1 MMALFSHAA
10 HGIFRKP
17 VQTLMYLLGLLLA
30 VGLFADTLFFVDL
43 SQRDMT
49 KNALAPIQ
57 VDMVARAT
65 TADLPARALETTL
78 KGQAIVKSAESVAV
92 ADFASISK
100 VGASADPSTS
110 GMTGVTSSAAG
121 KVFALNDSYFQTFG
135 FLPIVSG
142 QFDPNGAM
150 IGDATATQLGLK
162 VGDKIALK
170 FAAGIGKPYPVT
182 VSGIVGMGVSEPLF
196 YNPDPAGGEG
206 YGVVADVVFLPP
218 AIFERD
224 LAPTLSKLPITTS
237 SVGQTGSNVVLL
249 PVERQVHL
257 KIDQSGLNA
266 DPSKAFK
273 QLEGLRRSL
282 ERPFPGQVRVQN
294 NLAKK
299 LDNAKKDIL
308 AAKMLFLFLAI
319 PGVLLAAYLSKY
331 AVELSAEERR
341 RELSLLRVRGAGTR
355 EVLLI
360 TAFTALLIALLGILS
375 GLIFGA
381 LMLVITLG
389 PSVLIPANLEL
400 IGPSVG
406 WAVLGG
412 FVLTALAFFLPAWAQ
427 LRTEISGARR
437 SVTRVQAV
445 PLWRRMNLDFLMLI
459 VAGIV
464 LYVTDANGGF
474 KPTGTEGTAVTLSFY
489 LFLAPFL
496 FWIGATLLLIRL
508 LDLLLTR
515 GAPFVA
521 RILKATFGELGVVA
535 ARGMTRRSN
544 AMGSAV
550 TLTALSL
557 SFGVALSLFLGTYAT
572 QKRGDI
578 AYVVG
583 SDVRVTPPA
592 SAGLTVSFAQKLSGL
607 PNVIAS
613 SALARDPVA
622 LIGSEKKSVY
632 GIDVASFAK
641 TAYLPNAMF
650 ENGSARATLEA
661 LQNTPNGVI
670 LARDQADKY
679 DIKVG
684 DPVLMRLYNPHTAQ
698 YVQLETKAVGIYTY
712 LSTSSQDADFA
723 LNRDFMTK
731 AAGTNGADVFL
742 VKTPDPAGVTS
753 SIQSTFGSSLTLKL
767 ENILTAT
774 KIDSSS
780 LTSLNLSGLGGL
792 ERIYTALIVAASL
805 GVFLV
810 SMLQSRR
817 KEFGTMRAL
826 GTDER
831 QLRTLLAAEA
841 LSISSISLLSGVGI
855 GAGIATLFVMML
867 RVIFLIPPAGLTW
880 PATDLALLFG
890 LSLLGMII
898 GVLLANRAL
907 SRLKV
912 SEVLR
917 EV

>member
-1 MMALFSHAA
+1 MSALFTHAA
-10 HGIFRKP
+10 RGVFRKP
-17 VQTLMYLLGLLLA
+17 LQTLLYLLGLMLA

-49 KNALAPIQ
+49 RNALAPVQ

-65 TADLPARALETTL
+65 TPDLAPDALEQTL
-78 KGQAIVKSAESVAV
+78 KGQSLVKAAEPVAV
-92 ADFASISK
+92 ADFASLSK
-100 VGASADPSTS
+100 TG
-110 GMTGVTSSAAG
+110 TGVSSAAG
-121 KVFALNDSYFQTFG
+121 RVFALSELYFKTFN
-135 FLPIVSG
+135 FLPIVAG
-142 QFDPNGAM
+142 KFDAAGAM
-150 IGDATATQLGLK
+150 VGDATATQLGLK
-162 VGDKIALK
+162 VGDTLELK
-170 FAAGIGKPYPVT
+170 FAAGITAPYRVR
-182 VSGIVGMGVSEPLF
+182 VSGIVGMGVSDPLF
-196 YNPDPAGGEG
+196 FNPDSAGGEG

-218 AIFERD
+218 ATFERD
-224 LAPTLSKLPITTS
+224 LAPTLSKLPVTTS

-266 DPSKAFK
+266 DPAKSLK
-273 QLEGLRRSL
+273 QLDALRRSL
-282 ERPFPGQVRVQN
+282 EQPFPGQVRVQN
-294 NLAKK
+294 NLAAR
-299 LDNAKKDIL
+299 LGNAKKDIL

-331 AVELSAEERR
+331 AVELSSDSRR
-341 RELSLLRVRGAGTR
+341 VELSLLRVRGAGTR

-360 TAFTALLIALLGILS
+360 TAFTALLIAVLGS
-375 GLIFGA
+375 VAGLIFGA
-381 LMLVITLG
+381 AMLVLTLG
-389 PSVLIPANLEL
+389 AGILTASNLEL
-400 IGPSVG
+400 IFPSVG
-406 WAVLGG
+406 WALLGG
-412 FVLTALAFFLPAWAQ
+412 FVLTALAFFVPVWAQ
-427 LRTEISGARR
+427 LRNEIAGARR
-437 SVTRVQAV
+437 SVARVQTV
-445 PLWRRMNLDFLMLI
+445 PLWRRMNADVLMLI
-459 VAGIV
+459 AAGVV

-508 LDLLLTR
+508 LDLILTR
-515 GAPFVA
+515 GAKPVT
-521 RILKATFGELGVVA
+521 RLLKTLFGDFGAVA
-535 ARGMTRRSN
+535 ARGMTRRSSGV
-544 AMGSAV
+544 GSAV

-572 QKRGDI
+572 QRAGDI
-578 AYVVG
+578 AYIVG

-592 SAGLTVSFAQKLSGL
+592 SANLTPKFAEQLSKL
-607 PNVIAS
+607 PNVTAATS
-613 SALARDPVA
+613 LARDPVA

-632 GIDVASFAK
+632 GIDVPSFLK

-650 ENGSARATLEA
+650 ENGSAKATLEA
-661 LQNTPNGVI
+661 LMATPNGVI

-684 DPVLMRLYNPHTAQ
+684 DPVLMRLYNPKTAQ
-698 YVQLETKAVGIYTY
+698 YVQVKTLAVGIYTY
-712 LSTSSQDADFA
+712 LSTSSYDADFA
-723 LNRDFMTK
+723 LNRDFFTQ
-731 AAGTNGADVFL
+731 ATGTSGANLFL

-753 SIQSTFGSSLTLKL
+753 SIQSNFGSSLTLKL
-767 ENILTAT
+767 ENVLTAT

-780 LTSLNLSGLGGL
+780 LTSLNLAGLGGL
-792 ERIYTALIVAASL
+792 ERIYTALIVASSL
-805 GVFLV
+805 GVFLI

-826 GTDER
+826 GTDDR

-841 LSISSISLLSGVGI
+841 LSISSVSLAAGVGI
-855 GAGIATLFVMML
+855 GAGIAALFVMLL

-880 PATDLALLFG
+880 PVLDLGLLLG
-890 LSLLGMII
+890 LSLLGMIL

-907 SRLKV
+907 SRLRV

-917 EV
+917 EA

>member
-1 MMALFSHAA
+1 MMALFMHAV

-17 VQTLMYLLGLLLA
+17 VQTLTYLLGLLLA

-49 KNALAPIQ
+49 RNALAPVQ
-57 VDMVARAT
+57 VDMVARAIT
-65 TADLPARALETTL
+65 TDLPAGAL
-78 KGQAIVKSAESVAV
+78 KGTLRAQAIVKSAESVAV
-92 ADFASISK
+92 ADFASLGK
-100 VGASADPSTS
+100 KGAR
-110 GMTGVTSSAAG
+110 VSSAAG
-121 KVFALNDSYFQTFG
+121 KVFALNDSYYKTFS

-142 QFDPNGAM
+142 RFDPSGAM
-150 IGDATATQLGLK
+150 IGDATATQLGIK
-162 VGDKIALK
+162 VGDRIAIK
-170 FAAGIGKPYPVT
+170 FAAGITTPYTVT

-218 AIFERD
+218 TIFERD
-224 LAPTLSKLPITTS
+224 LAPALSKLPITTS

-257 KIDQSGLNA
+257 KIDRSGLNA
-266 DPSKAFK
+266 DPSKAWK
-273 QLEGLRRSL
+273 EVDALRRAL

-294 NLAKK
+294 NLFKK

-308 AAKMLFLFLAI
+308 AAKMLFVFLAL

-331 AVELSAEERR
+331 AVELSGEERR

-360 TAFTALLIALLGILS
+360 TAFTALLIAVLGILS
-375 GLIFGA
+375 GLVFGA
-381 LMLVITLG
+381 LMLVLTLG
-389 PSVLIPANLEL
+389 LGVLTVANLEL
-400 IGPSVG
+400 IGPSIA
-406 WAVLGG
+406 WAALGG
-412 FVLTALAFFLPAWAQ
+412 FVLTALAFFVPASMQ
-427 LRTEISGARR
+427 LRSEISGARR
-437 SVTRVQAV
+437 TVTRVQSI
-445 PLWRRMNLDFLMLI
+445 PLWRRMNLDFVMLI

-508 LDLLLTR
+508 LDLLLTK
-515 GAPFVA
+515 GAPVVA
-521 RILKATFGELGVVA
+521 RALRTAFGELGAVA

-550 TLTALSL
+550 TLTALSV

-572 QKRGDI
+572 QKHGDI
-578 AYVVG
+578 AYAVG

-592 SAGLTVSFAQKLSGL
+592 SANLTPAFAEKLVGL
-607 PNVIAS
+607 PNVRAATS
-613 SALARDPVA
+613 MARDPVA

-632 GIDVASFAK
+632 GIDVSSFEK
-641 TAYLPNAMF
+641 TAYLPDAMF
-650 ENGSARATLEA
+650 ENGSAHATLEA
-661 LQNTPNGVI
+661 LKATPNGVI
-670 LARDQADKY
+670 LARDQADKFN
-679 DIKVG
+679 INIG
-684 DPVLMRLYNPHTAQ
+684 DPVLMRLYNPRTAAYTQ
-698 YVQLETKAVGIYTY
+698 ITTKAVGIYTY

-731 AAGTNGADVFL
+731 ATGTKGADLFL
-742 VKTPDPAGVTS
+742 VKTPDPAGVTGR
-753 SIQSTFGSSLTLKL
+753 IRDGLGSSLTLKL
-767 ENILTAT
+767 ENTLSAT
-774 KIDSSS
+774 KVDSSS
-780 LTSLNLSGLGGL
+780 LTSLNLTGLGGL

-810 SMLQSRR
+810 SMLQARR

-826 GTDER
+826 GTDEG

-841 LSISSISLLSGVGI
+841 LSISGVSLVAGVGI
-855 GAGIATLFVMML
+855 GAGIAALFLMLL
-867 RVIFLIPPAGLTW
+867 RVIFLIPPSGLIW
-880 PATDLALLFG
+880 PAWDLSLLLG
-890 LSLLGMII
+890 LSLLGMVA

-907 SRLKV
+907 SRLRV

>member
-1 MMALFSHAA
+1 MTALFTHAA
-10 HGIFRKP
+10 RSVFRKP

-49 KNALAPIQ
+49 RNALAPVQ

-65 TADLPARALETTL
+65 TSDLPAGALEATL
-78 KGQAIVKSAESVAV
+78 KNQPIVKSAESVAV
-92 ADFASISK
+92 ADFTSLTK
-100 VGASADPSTS
+100 VG
-110 GMTGVTSSAAG
+110 GLTSSAAG
-121 KVFALNDSYFQTFG
+121 KVFSLNDSYYKTFG

-142 QFDPNGAM
+142 KFDSNGAM

-162 VGDKIALK
+162 VGDTISLK
-170 FAAGIGKPYPVT
+170 FAAGIKNPYAIK
-182 VSGIVGMGVSEPLF
+182 VSGIVGMGASEPLF
-196 YNPDPAGGEG
+196 FNPDPAGGEG

-249 PVERQVHL
+249 PVERQEHL
-257 KIDQSGLNA
+257 KIIQSNLNA

-273 QLEGLRRSL
+273 QLDALRRSL
-282 ERPFPGQVRVQN
+282 ERPFPGRVRVQN
-294 NLAKK
+294 NLSKK

-308 AAKMLFLFLAI
+308 AAKMLFIFLAL

-331 AVELSAEERR
+331 AVELSSEERR
-341 RELSLLRVRGAGTR
+341 RELSLLRVRGAGAR
-355 EVLLI
+355 EVLSI
-360 TAFTALLIALLGILS
+360 TAFTALIIAVLGVVS
-375 GLIFGA
+375 GLLFGA
-381 LMLVITLG
+381 LMLALTLG
-389 PSVLIPANLEL
+389 LSVFKAANLEL
-400 IGPSVG
+400 VGPSLG
-406 WAVLGG
+406 WATLGG
-412 FVLTALAFFLPAWAQ
+412 FTLTALAFFLPTWAQ
-427 LRTEISGARR
+427 LRLEISGARR
-437 SVTRVQAV
+437 TVTRVQTV
-445 PLWRRMNLDFLMLI
+445 PLWRRMNADILMLI

-515 GAPFVA
+515 GAPIVA
-521 RILKATFGELGVVA
+521 RVLKAAFGELGVVA

-557 SFGVALSLFLGTYAT
+557 SFGVALSLFLGTYNA

-592 SAGLTVSFAQKLSGL
+592 SAKLTPAFAEALASL
-607 PNVIAS
+607 PGVTGAT
-613 SALARDPVA
+613 AMARDPVA

-632 GIDVASFAK
+632 GIDVMSFEK
-641 TAYLPNAMF
+641 TAYLPDAMF
-650 ENGSARATLEA
+650 ENGSARSTLEA
-661 LQNTPNGVI
+661 LRNTPNGVI

-679 DIKVG
+679 DINIG
-684 DPVLMRLYNPHTAQ
+684 DLVLMRLYNPRTAVYTQ
-698 YVQLETKAVGIYTY
+698 VTARAVGIFTY
-712 LSTSSQDADFA
+712 LSTSSQDSDFV

-731 AAGTNGADVFL
+731 AAGTAGADLFL
-742 VKTPDPAGVTS
+742 VKTPDPAGATR
-753 SIQSTFGSSLTLKL
+753 SIQRALGANLTLKL
-767 ENILTAT
+767 ENTLTAT
-774 KIDSSS
+774 KVDSSS
-780 LTSLNLSGLGGL
+780 LTSLNLAGLGGL
-792 ERIYTALIVAASL
+792 ERSYTALIVASSL

-826 GTDER
+826 GTDEA
-831 QLRTLLAAEA
+831 QLQRLLAAEA
-841 LSISSISLLSGVGI
+841 LSISGLSLLAGVGI
-855 GAGIATLFVMML
+855 GAGIAALFVMLL

-880 PATDLALLFG
+880 PARDLGLLLG
-890 LSLLGMII
+890 LSLLGMVA

-907 SRLKV
+907 SRLRV

-917 EV
+917 EA

>member
-1 MMALFSHAA
+1 MNALFFHAFKS
-10 HGIFRKP
+10 IFRKP
-17 VQTLMYLLGLLLA
+17 VQTLTYLLGLMLA
-30 VGLFADTLFFVDL
+30 VGLLVDTLFFVDL

-65 TADLPARALETTL
+65 TTDLSPNALESTL
-78 KGQAIVKSAESVAV
+78 KNQALVKFAQPVANT
-92 ADFASISK
+92 DFASLTK
-100 VGASADPSTS
+100 VGSAN
-110 GMTGVTSSAAG
+110 SSAAG
-121 KVFALNDSYFQTFG
+121 KIFALDETYYKTFD

-142 QFDPNGAM
+142 KFEPNGAM
-150 IGDATATQLGLK
+150 VGDATATQLGLK
-162 VGDKIALK
+162 VGDTISLK
-170 FAAGIGKPYPVT
+170 FDAGINKPYFIKL
-182 VSGIVGMGVSEPLF
+182 SGIVGMGASDPLF

-218 AIFERD
+218 TIFERD
-224 LAPTLSKLPITTS
+224 LSPSLSRLPMTTS

-257 KIDQSGLNA
+257 KIDRSGLNA
-266 DPSKAFK
+266 DPSKALK
-273 QLEGLRRSL
+273 QLDALRRSL

-331 AVELSAEERR
+331 AIELFGEQRR

-355 EVLLI
+355 EVLII
-360 TAFTALLIALLGILS
+360 TAFSALILAVLGSLA
-375 GLIFGA
+375 GLIFGTMMLA
-381 LMLVITLG
+381 LTLG
-389 PSVLIPANLEL
+389 TVVFNTSNLEL
-400 IGPSVG
+400 VAPSVA

-412 FVLTALAFFLPAWAQ
+412 FFLTALAFFVPAWTQ
-427 LRTEISGARR
+427 LRLEISGARR
-437 SVTRVQAV
+437 NVTRVQGI
-445 PLWRRMNLDFLMLI
+445 PIWRRMNLDFLMLI
-459 VAGIV
+459 VTGIV

-496 FWIGATLLLIRL
+496 FWVGATLLLIRL
-508 LDLLLTR
+508 LDLLLTK
-515 GAPFVA
+515 GASLVA
-521 RILKATFGELGVVA
+521 RVLQHSFGELGMVA

-544 AMGSAV
+544 GVGSAV

-572 QKRGDI
+572 QKQGDI

-583 SDVRVTPPA
+583 SDVRVTPPV
-592 SAGLTVSFAQKLSGL
+592 SANLKPDFATQLEQL
-607 PNVIAS
+607 PNVTNA

-632 GIDVASFAK
+632 GIDVTSFEK
-641 TAYLPNAMF
+641 TAYLKNATF
-650 ENGSARATLEA
+650 ENGSAHETLQA
-661 LQNTPNGVI
+661 LKHTPNGVL

-679 DIKVG
+679 DINIG
-684 DPVLMRLYNPHTAQ
+684 DKVLMRLYNPRTAQ
-698 YVQLETKAVGIYTY
+698 YVPLEAKAVGIYTY
-712 LSTSSQDADFA
+712 LPTSSQDADFA

-731 AAGTNGADVFL
+731 TVGLNGADVFL
-742 VKTPDPAGVTS
+742 VKTLDPAGVTKA
-753 SIQSTFGSSLTLKL
+753 IQEKFGANLTLKL
-767 ENILTAT
+767 ENTLTAT

-780 LTSLNLSGLGGL
+780 LTSLNLAGLGGL
-792 ERIYTALIVAASL
+792 ERLYTALIVAASL
-805 GVFLV
+805 GVFLI
-810 SMLQSRR
+810 SMLQARR

-826 GTDER
+826 GTDEH
-831 QLRTLLAAEA
+831 QLRTLLAAES
-841 LSISSISLLSGVGI
+841 LSISSVSILAGIGI
-855 GAGIATLFVMML
+855 GAVIATLFVMLL
-867 RVIFLIPPAGLTW
+867 RVIFLIPPTGLTW
-880 PATDLALLFG
+880 AAPDLGLLLG
-890 LSLLGMII
+890 LSLLGMML

-907 SRLKV
+907 SRLKI

-917 EV
+917 ET

>member
-1 MMALFSHAA
+1 MIQLFVHAA
-10 HGIFRKP
+10 RGVFRKP
-17 VQTLMYLLGLLLA
+17 VQTLTYLLGLSLA

-65 TADLPARALETTL
+65 TTDLPAGALEATL
-78 KGQAIVKSAESVAV
+78 KNQAIVKSAESVANT
-92 ADFASISK
+92 DFASLSK
-100 VGASADPSTS
+100 VG
-110 GMTGVTSSAAG
+110 GLTSSAAG
-121 KVFALNDSYFQTFG
+121 KVFSLNDSYYKTFG

-142 QFDPNGAM
+142 QFDQTGAM

-162 VGDKIALK
+162 VGDSIQIN
-170 FAAGIGKPYPVT
+170 FAAGIKNPYRIK

-218 AIFERD
+218 TIFERD
-224 LAPTLSKLPITTS
+224 LAPTLSRLPITTS

-257 KIDQSGLNA
+257 KIDQSNLNA

-273 QLEGLRRSL
+273 QLEALRRSL

-341 RELSLLRVRGAGTR
+341 RELSLLRVRGAGTTD
-355 EVLLI
+355 VLII
-360 TAFTALLIALLGILS
+360 TAFTALIIAVLGILS
-375 GLIFGA
+375 GLLFGT
-381 LMLVITLG
+381 LMLALSLG
-389 PSVLIPANLEL
+389 SSVFNVANLEL
-400 IGPSVG
+400 VGPSVG
-406 WAVLGG
+406 WATLGG
-412 FVLTALAFFLPAWAQ
+412 FVLTTLAFFLPAWAQ
-427 LRTEISGARR
+427 LRGEISGARR
-437 SVTRVQAV
+437 TVTRVQAV
-445 PLWRRMNLDFLMLI
+445 PLWRRMNTDFLMLI
-459 VAGIV
+459 AAGIV

-496 FWIGATLLLIRL
+496 FWIGTTLLLIRL

-515 GAPFVA
+515 GAPIVA
-521 RILKATFGELGVVA
+521 RVLKTMFGELGVVA

-557 SFGVALSLFLGTYAT
+557 SFGVALSLFLGTYAS
-572 QKRGDI
+572 QKNGDI

-592 SAGLTVSFAQKLSGL
+592 SANLTPEFAGKLSGL
-607 PNVIAS
+607 PNVTS
-613 SALARDPVA
+613 TTSLARDPVA

-632 GIDVASFAK
+632 GIDVSSFER

-650 ENGSARATLEA
+650 ENGNAHAALEA
-661 LQNTPNGVI
+661 LKNTPNGVL

-679 DIKVG
+679 DINVG
-684 DPVLMRLYNPHTAQ
+684 DKVLMRLYNPRTAQ
-698 YVQLETKAVGIYTY
+698 YVPLEAKAVGIYTY

-731 AAGTNGADVFL
+731 TVGTLGADLFL
-742 VKTPDPAGVTS
+742 VKTPDPAGVTV
-753 SIQSTFGSSLTLKL
+753 SIQNTFGSKLTLKL
-767 ENILTAT
+767 ENTLTAT

-780 LTSLNLSGLGGL
+780 LTSLNLAGLGGL
-792 ERIYTALIVAASL
+792 ERAYTALIVAASL
-805 GVFLV
+805 GVFLI
-810 SMLQSRR
+810 SMLQARR

-826 GTDER
+826 GTDET

-841 LSISSISLLSGVGI
+841 LSISSISLLTGVGI
-855 GAGIATLFVMML
+855 GAGIATLFVMLL

-880 PATDLALLFG
+880 PARDLGLLLG
-890 LSLLGMII
+890 LSLSGMIV

-907 SRLKV
+907 SRLRV

>member
-1 MMALFSHAA
+1 MSNLFNHAA
-10 HGIFRKP
+10 RNVFRKP
-17 VQTLMYLLGLLLA
+17 AQTLTYLLGLMLA
-30 VGLFADTLFFVDL
+30 VGLFVDTLFFVDL

-65 TADLPARALETTL
+65 TPDLPAGALRTTL
-78 KGQAIVKSAESVAV
+78 KGQGVVKSAESVAN
-92 ADFASISK
+92 ADFISLSK
-100 VGASADPSTS
+100 VGST
-110 GMTGVTSSAAG
+110 TSSAAG
-121 KVFALNDSYFQTFG
+121 KVFALFETYYKTFG

-142 QFDPNGAM
+142 KFDSTGAM
-150 IGDATATQLGLK
+150 VGDATATQLGLK
-162 VGDKIALK
+162 VGDSISLN
-170 FAAGIGKPYPVT
+170 FAAGIKTPYSVKI
-182 VSGIVGMGVSEPLF
+182 SGIVGMGISEPLF

-218 AIFERD
+218 LIFERD

-273 QLEGLRRSL
+273 QLDALRRSL

-319 PGVLLAAYLSKY
+319 PGILLAAYLSKY
-331 AVELSAEERR
+331 AVELSAEQRR
-341 RELSLLRVRGAGTR
+341 RELGLLRVRGAGTR
-355 EVLLI
+355 EVLVI
-360 TAFTALLIALLGILS
+360 TAFTALILAALGVLS
-375 GLIFGA
+375 GLVFGT
-381 LMLVITLG
+381 LMLALTLG
-389 PSVLIPANLEL
+389 TAVFNAANLEL
-400 IGPSVG
+400 VAPSLA
-406 WAVLGG
+406 WAALGG

-427 LRTEISGARR
+427 LRGEISGARR
-437 SVTRVQAV
+437 NVTRVQTV
-445 PLWRRMNLDFLMLI
+445 PLWRRMNADFLMLI

-489 LFLAPFL
+489 LFLAPFM

-515 GAPFVA
+515 GAPLVA
-521 RILKATFGELGVVA
+521 RVLKGTFGELGVVA

-557 SFGVALSLFLGTYAT
+557 SFGVALSLFLGTYTT
-572 QKRGDI
+572 QKQGDI

-592 SAGLTVSFAQKLSGL
+592 SANLTSDFANKLSAL
-607 PNVIAS
+607 PNVTSA

-632 GIDVASFAK
+632 GIDVTSFERA
-641 TAYLPNAMF
+641 AYLTNAMF
-650 ENGSARATLEA
+650 ENASSHDTLQA
-661 LQNTPNGVI
+661 LKNTPNGVL

-679 DIKVG
+679 DIKIG
-684 DPVLMRLYNPHTAQ
+684 NKVLMRLYNPRTAQ
-698 YVQLETKAVGIYTY
+698 YVPLEAKAVGIYTY

-731 AAGTNGADVFL
+731 TVGTTGADVFL
-742 VKTPDPAGVTS
+742 VKTPDPSGVTS
-753 SIQSTFGSSLTLKL
+753 SIQSTFGARLTLKL

-780 LTSLNLSGLGGL
+780 LTSLNLAGLGSL
-792 ERIYTALIVAASL
+792 ERLYTALIVAASL
-805 GVFLV
+805 GVFLI
-810 SMLQSRR
+810 SMLQARR

-826 GTDER
+826 GTDET

-841 LSISSISLLSGVGI
+841 LSISSISLATGVGI
-855 GAGIATLFVMML
+855 GAGIAALFVMLL
-867 RVIFLIPPAGLTW
+867 RVIFLIPPTGLTW
-880 PATDLALLFG
+880 QAGDLGLLLG
-890 LSLLGMII
+890 LSLLGMIL

-907 SRLKV
+907 SRLRV

>member
-1 MMALFSHAA
+1 MIPLFAHAA
-10 HGIFRKP
+10 RDVFRKP
-17 VQTLMYLLGLLLA
+17 LQTLTYLLGLLLA

-65 TADLPARALETTL
+65 TSDLPAGALERAL
-78 KGQAIVKSAESVAV
+78 KNQPIVKSAESVAN
-92 ADFASISK
+92 ADFTSLSK
-100 VGASADPSTS
+100 VGGT
-110 GMTGVTSSAAG
+110 TSSAAG
-121 KVFALNDSYFQTFG
+121 KVFSLGNPYYNTFS

-150 IGDATATQLGLK
+150 IGDATATQLGLN
-162 VGDKIALK
+162 VGDSIQIN
-170 FAAGIGKPYPVT
+170 FSAGITKPYMT
-182 VSGIVGMGVSEPLF
+182 KVSGIVGMGSSEPLF

-206 YGVVADVVFLPP
+206 YGIVADVIFLPP
-218 AIFERD
+218 TIFERD
-224 LAPTLSKLPITTS
+224 LAPTLSRLPITTS

-257 KIDQSGLNA
+257 KIDQSHLNA

-273 QLEGLRRSL
+273 QLEALRRSL

-308 AAKMLFLFLAI
+308 AAKMLFSFLAI

-331 AVELSAEERR
+331 AVELSSEERR

-355 EVLLI
+355 EILII
-360 TAFTALLIALLGILS
+360 TAFTALIIAVLGVLS
-375 GLIFGA
+375 GLLFGT
-381 LMLVITLG
+381 LMLALTLG
-389 PSVLIPANLEL
+389 PSVFNVANLEL
-400 IGPSVG
+400 VGASIG
-406 WAVLGG
+406 WATLGG

-427 LRTEISGARR
+427 LRGEISDARR
-437 SVTRVQAV
+437 SVPRAQTV
-445 PLWRRMNLDFLMLI
+445 PLWRRMNADFLMLM

-496 FWIGATLLLIRL
+496 FWIGATLLLMRL

-515 GAPFVA
+515 GAPIVA
-521 RILKATFGELGVVA
+521 RALKLLFGELGVVA
-535 ARGMTRRSN
+535 ARGMTRRSG

-557 SFGVALSLFLGTYAT
+557 SFGVALSLFLGTYAS
-572 QKRGDI
+572 QKNGDI

-592 SAGLTVSFAQKLSGL
+592 SANLTPEFASKLSSL
-607 PNVIAS
+607 PNVI
-613 SALARDPVA
+613 SATSLARDSVA

-632 GIDVASFAK
+632 GIDVSSFEK
-641 TAYLPNAMF
+641 TAYLPNTMF
-650 ENGSARATLEA
+650 ENGDAHATLEA
-661 LQNTPNGVI
+661 LKNTPNGVL

-679 DIKVG
+679 DINVG
-684 DPVLMRLYNPHTAQ
+684 DKVLMRLYNPRTAQ
-698 YVQLETKAVGIYTY
+698 YVPLEAKAVGIYSY

-731 AAGTNGADVFL
+731 TVGTSGADLFL
-742 VKTPDPAGVTS
+742 IKTPDPAGVTLG
-753 SIQSTFGSSLTLKL
+753 IQTSFGETLTLKL
-767 ENILTAT
+767 ENTLTAT

-780 LTSLNLSGLGGL
+780 LTSLNLVGLGGL
-792 ERIYTALIVAASL
+792 ERAYTALIVAASL
-805 GVFLV
+805 GVFLI
-810 SMLQSRR
+810 SMLQARR

-826 GTDER
+826 GTDGT

-841 LSISSISLLSGVGI
+841 LAISSVSLLTGLGI
-855 GAGIATLFVMML
+855 GAGIATLFVMLL
-867 RVIFLIPPAGLTW
+867 RVIFLIPPVGLTW
-880 PATDLALLFG
+880 PARDLGLLLG
-890 LSLLGMII
+890 LSMLGMTV

-907 SRLKV
+907 SRLRV
-912 SEVLR
+912 GEVLR

>member
-1 MMALFSHAA
+1 MNALFSHAA
-10 HGIFRKP
+10 RNVFRKP

-49 KNALAPIQ
+49 RNALAPVR

-65 TADLPARALETTL
+65 TADLPAGALETTL
-78 KGQAIVKSAESVAV
+78 KNQPIVKSAESVAS
-92 ADFASISK
+92 ADFASLSK
-100 VGASADPSTS
+100 VGSS
-110 GMTGVTSSAAG
+110 TSSAAG
-121 KVFALNDSYFQTFG
+121 KVFSLQDSYDKTFG
-135 FLPIVSG
+135 FLPVVSG
-142 QFDPNGAM
+142 KFDPNGAM
-150 IGDATATQLGLK
+150 IGDATATQLGVK
-162 VGDKIALK
+162 VGDTISLK
-170 FAAGIGKPYPVT
+170 FAAGIKNPYTVK

-237 SVGQTGSNVVLL
+237 GVGQTGSNVVLL

-257 KIDQSGLNA
+257 KIDQSNLNA

-273 QLEGLRRSL
+273 QLEALRRSL

-308 AAKMLFLFLAI
+308 AAKMLFIFLAL

-331 AVELSAEERR
+331 AVELSTEERR

-360 TAFTALLIALLGILS
+360 TAFTALIIAVLGVLS
-375 GLIFGA
+375 GLLFGA
-381 LMLVITLG
+381 LMLALTLG
-389 PSVLIPANLEL
+389 LSVFNAANLEL
-400 IGPSVG
+400 VGPSVG
-406 WAVLGG
+406 WATLGG

-427 LRTEISGARR
+427 LRGEISGARR
-437 SVTRVQAV
+437 TVTRVQTV
-445 PLWRRMNLDFLMLI
+445 PLWRRMNADFLMLI

-489 LFLAPFL
+489 LFLAPFM

-515 GAPFVA
+515 GAPIVA
-521 RILKATFGELGVVA
+521 RVLGSTFGELGVVA

-557 SFGVALSLFLGTYAT
+557 SFGVALSLFLGTYTT
-572 QKRGDI
+572 QKHGDI

-592 SAGLTVSFAQKLSGL
+592 SANLTPAFAEKLASLPGVSAATA
-607 PNVIAS
+607 I
-613 SALARDPVA
+613 ARDPVA

-632 GIDVASFAK
+632 GIDVSGFEK

-650 ENGSARATLEA
+650 ENGSAQATLEA
-661 LQNTPNGVI
+661 LKNTPNGV
-670 LARDQADKY
+670 LVARDQADKY

-684 DPVLMRLYNPHTAQ
+684 DPVLMRLYNSRTAQ
-698 YVQLETKAVGIYTY
+698 YVPLEAKAVGIYTY
-712 LSTSSQDADFA
+712 LSTSSQDGDFA

-731 AAGTNGADVFL
+731 TVGLSGADLFL
-742 VKTPDPAGVTS
+742 VKTPDPAGVTL
-753 SIQSTFGSSLTLKL
+753 SIQAALGSTLTLKVD
-767 ENILTAT
+767 NILTAT
-774 KIDSSS
+774 KTDSSS
-780 LTSLNLSGLGGL
+780 LTSLNLAGLGGL
-792 ERIYTALIVAASL
+792 ERLYTALIVAASL
-805 GVFLV
+805 GVFLI
-810 SMLQSRR
+810 SMLQARR

-826 GTDER
+826 GTDEG

-841 LSISSISLLSGVGI
+841 LSISSVSLLTGVAI
-855 GAGIATLFVMML
+855 GAGIAALFVMLL
-867 RVIFLIPPAGLTW
+867 RVIFLIPPSALTW
-880 PATDLALLFG
+880 PVRDLGLLLG
-890 LSLLGMII
+890 LSLLGMVA

-907 SRLKV
+907 SRLRV

-917 EV
+917 EA

>member
-1 MMALFSHAA
+1 MTALFNHAVK
-10 HGIFRKP
+10 GVFRRP
-17 VQTLMYLLGLLLA
+17 LQTLMYLLGLLLA

-49 KNALAPIQ
+49 ANALAPVQ

-65 TADLPARALETTL
+65 TPDLAPGALESAL
-78 KGQAIVKSAESVAV
+78 KGQPLVTAAEPVAAV
-92 ADFASISK
+92 DFASLSK
-100 VGASADPSTS
+100 VGGTAA
-110 GMTGVTSSAAG
+110 SAAG
-121 KVFALNDSYFQTFG
+121 KVFALPESYFKTFG
-135 FLPIVSG
+135 FLPVVSG
-142 QFDPNGAM
+142 HYDANGAM

-162 VGDKIALK
+162 VGDTVSLK
-170 FAAGIGKPYPVT
+170 FAAGITKPYTVR
-182 VSGIVGMGVSEPLF
+182 VSGIVGMGSSEPLF

-218 AIFERD
+218 ATFERD
-224 LAPTLSKLPITTS
+224 LAPTLSKLPVTTS

-257 KIDQSGLNA
+257 RIDRSSLNP
-266 DPSKAFK
+266 DPSKAWK
-273 QLEGLRRSL
+273 EVDALRRAL

-294 NLAKK
+294 NLFKK

-308 AAKMLFLFLAI
+308 AAKMLFIFLAL

-331 AVELSAEERR
+331 AVELSGEERR

-360 TAFTALLIALLGILS
+360 TACTALLIAALGTVA
-375 GLIFGA
+375 GLGFGA
-381 LMLVITLG
+381 LMLVVTFG
-389 PSVLIPANLEL
+389 PGVLSGANLL
-400 IGPSVG
+400 LVGPSVG
-406 WAVLGG
+406 WAALGG

-427 LRTEISGARR
+427 LRAEIAGARR
-437 SVTRVQAV
+437 SVTRVQTV
-445 PLWRRMNLDFLMLI
+445 PLWRRMNLDVLLLI

-515 GAPFVA
+515 GAPVVA
-521 RILKATFGELGVVA
+521 RVLKAAFGELGTVA

-557 SFGVALSLFLGTYAT
+557 SFGVALSLFLGTYNT

-592 SAGLTVSFAQKLSGL
+592 SANLTPDFASTLSSL
-607 PNVIAS
+607 PGVTGAT
-613 SALARDPVA
+613 AMARDPVA

-632 GIDVASFAK
+632 GIDVVSFEK
-641 TAYLPNAMF
+641 TAYLQDAMF
-650 ENGSARATLEA
+650 ENGSAKATLEA

-670 LARDQADKY
+670 LARDQADKFS
-679 DIKVG
+679 INVG
-684 DPVLMRLYNPHTAQ
+684 DPVLMRLYNARTGQ
-698 YVQLETKAVGIYTY
+698 YVQVQTKAVGIFTY
-712 LSTSSQDADFA
+712 LSTSSQDSDFV

-731 AAGTNGADVFL
+731 TAGTNGADLFL
-742 VKTPDPAGVTS
+742 VKTPDPAGVTQQ
-753 SIQSTFGSSLTLKL
+753 IQQRLGANLTLKL
-767 ENILTAT
+767 ENTLTAT
-774 KIDSSS
+774 KVDESS
-780 LTSLNLSGLGGL
+780 LTSLNLAGLGGL
-792 ERIYTALIVAASL
+792 ERLYTALIVAASL
-805 GVFLV
+805 GVFLI
-810 SMLQSRR
+810 SMLQARR

-826 GTDER
+826 GTDEG

-841 LSISSISLLSGVGI
+841 LSISSVSLLAGVGI
-855 GAGIATLFVMML
+855 GAGIAALFVMLL

-880 PATDLALLFG
+880 PVQDLGLLLG
-890 LSLLGMII
+890 LSLLGMGV

-907 SRLKV
+907 GRLRV

-917 EV
+917 EG